1 MNPLYKIAMM
11 LLKGTAREISRQE
24 REKARFEELRREQT
38 LRTLQPETVILKGDG
53 AMPEIPATEPPKDT
67 EGKKV
72 VLYPAKSTEP
82 PKTAERKKPELS
94 PEKYREPVIFFP
106 EHFTPVSEEVPV
118 VSLTSEE
125 AVAAGYSFRQEKN
138 CVRITNFH
146 GTPPEKLVI
155 PSFIAGK
162 QVTEIAR
169 NTFTKSQI
177 NEVYIPGTI
186 RKLGDSLFRNSTVK
200 KAVLGDGITSIPFRL
215 FYWCEELVSVNLPAT
230 LRCIKAEAFS
240 GCKHLRSAQFP
251 DSIQQID
258 RDVFTSAGIRR
269 FSVESDRN
277 HIANGSI
284 FSGCPILQTYDII
297 CNTSGKDGLSVLS
310 VNRQALR
317 IEADRIHFLPRSL
330 NGSFNLDLSG
340 CKNISFSRRAIPDD
354 RGHTGMSYYSYS
366 YRKITLPS
374 GMGGQYGFWFP
385 EGVEVKNYFN
395 DPDMKYSPFFQ
406 STDQETG
413 YTVLEFL
420 PDFFAP
426 FSISGDYKKLYL
438 KNSADI
444 SPNAINCR
452 ELEEIYF
459 DYFQPEGAVFSCNC
473 DNLRKVS
480 WKYGNDTVTKY
491 LPPKELVPP
500 LIKEML
506 LLSFAPVSAPYGRKT
521 TGAPG
526 FKRLVY
532 DRAPVDTIMQSRT
545 MNKDTPY
552 FRRLFRPWTPDRLTL
567 TVTSRVKALIAV
579 DILRSSRLEHEPYAN
594 MYIYYLM
601 DHARFCTNYFKS
613 ISDKYPEYLESYNEI
628 RSLPTDE
635 KIRRHYL

>member
-1 MNPLYKIAMM
+1 MNPLHKIAMM
-11 LLKGTAREISRQE
+11 LLKGAAREISRQGK
-24 REKARFEELRREQT
+24 EKTRFEELRREQT

-53 AMPEIPATEPPKDT
+53 AMPEIPAAEPPKDS
-67 EGKKV
+67 ESKKV
-72 VLYPAKSTEP
+72 KLYPTKSTEP
-82 PKTAERKKPELS
+82 PKTAERKKAELY

-125 AVAAGYSFRQEKN
+125 AVALGYSFRQEKN

-162 QVTEIAR
+162 QVAEISR
-169 NTFTKSQI
+169 NTFTKSNI

-200 KAVLGDGITSIPFRL
+200 KAVLGDGITSIPFRM
-215 FYWCEELVSVNLPAT
+215 FYWCEELASVNLPVT

-251 DSIQQID
+251 DSIKQID
-258 RDVFTSAGIRR
+258 MGVFTSAGIRR

-277 HIANGSI
+277 NIANGSI

-310 VNRQALR
+310 VNRQALK
-317 IEADRIHFLPRSL
+317 IEAGRVHFLPRSL
-330 NGSFNLDLSG
+330 DGSFNLDLSG
-340 CKNISFSRRAIPDD
+340 CKNISFSRRAISDD
-354 RGHTGMSYYSYS
+354 RGPTGMSHFGYS
-366 YRKITLPS
+366 YRKIILPT

-385 EGVEVKNYFN
+385 EGMEVKNYFN
-395 DPDMKYSPFFQ
+395 DPDMRYSPFFQ
-406 STDQETG
+406 STDDETG

-426 FSISGDYKKLYL
+426 FSISGNYQKLYL
-438 KNSADI
+438 RNTANI

-452 ELEEIYF
+452 NLEEIYF

-473 DNLRKVS
+473 DELRKVS
-480 WKYGNDTVTKY
+480 WKYGSDTVTKY
-491 LPPKELVPP
+491 LPPEELVHP

-506 LLSFAPVSAPYGRKT
+506 LLSFAPVSAPYGRKN
-521 TGAPG
+521 TGVPG

-532 DRAPVDTIMQSRT
+532 DRAPVDTIMNSRT

-552 FRRLFRPWTPDRLTL
+552 FRRLFRSWTPDRLTI
-567 TVTSRVKALIAV
+567 TVPNRVKALIAV
-579 DILRSSRLEHEPYAN
+579 DVLRSSRLEHEPDTK
-594 MYIYYLM
+594 MYRQFLLN
-601 DHARFCTNYFKS
+601 HRRFCQTYFKS
-613 ISDKYPEYLESYNEI
+613 ISEKYPEYGEFLEGI
-628 RSLPTDE
+628 L
-635 KIRRHYL
+635 